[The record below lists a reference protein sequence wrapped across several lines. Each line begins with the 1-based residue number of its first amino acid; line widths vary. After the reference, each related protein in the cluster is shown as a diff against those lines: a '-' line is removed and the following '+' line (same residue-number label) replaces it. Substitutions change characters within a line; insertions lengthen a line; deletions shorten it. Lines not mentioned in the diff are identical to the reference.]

1 MRRDLETVPIYHCII
16 RGNDDRFVSHHGQDI
31 VTNYFLTGIDELIE
45 IIAEMGAQLWSS
57 EVLNWF

>member
-1 MRRDLETVPIYHCII
+1 MPIYHCII